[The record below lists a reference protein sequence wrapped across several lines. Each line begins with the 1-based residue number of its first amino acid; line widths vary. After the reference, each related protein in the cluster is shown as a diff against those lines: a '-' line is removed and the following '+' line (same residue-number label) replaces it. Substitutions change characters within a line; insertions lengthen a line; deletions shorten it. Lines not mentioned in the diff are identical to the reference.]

1 MSLSYTPKTWVEKE
15 TKIHAEDMTR
25 IEQGIKKVT
34 EAVNELPDTAE
45 LTIGTVSSGESAA
58 ASIEGGKLNLTLPR
72 GEKGDAGPAG
82 AQGPKGDKGDTG
94 EQGPSGA
101 AGPAGAK
108 GDKGDTGPAGAAGP
122 KGETGAQGPK
132 GDKGDTGPQGEG
144 ISATARSLMLQL
156 FEGAAYGNS
165 TMQSTLEALRS
176 EWGSSGGETTVAV
189 SSVSLNKSVLTLT
202 EGSSE
207 TLTATVL
214 PSNATDKTVTWTV
227 SPSGY
232 ATVSGG
238 SLTAIKA
245 GSCTVTATAGGKSAS
260 CAVTV
265 NAAEQEVKNTN
276 PFPDVEAAYLLPTAK
291 TFTPAAA
298 EYIDTGVKLFDVIDP
313 KPSFTILIEVKGGAN
328 LQAKTDTHDL
338 LHCMEEISPWP
349 GMCVQVSGADL
360 QVCAY
365 KSSGKLTTVAEVKA
379 AKKRMAIRVSSGNL
393 IAWRPASEYS
403 ADWGSISGMD
413 TTVDKTLILGAYQT
427 SNGTKGRFFDGTLY
441 QCVVYK
447 SALTDEQL
455 KSWVNAEVSE

>member
-25 IEQGIKKVT
+25 IEQGISDV
-34 EAVNELPDTAE
+34 VNEINNLPGGSTAE

-72 GEKGDAGPAG
+72 GEKCDAGPAG
-82 AQGPKGDKGDTG
+82 AQGPA
-94 EQGPSGA
+94 GA
-101 AGPAGAK
+101 TGPAGAK
-108 GDKGDTGPAGAAGP
+108 GEKGDTGPAGAAGP

-132 GDKGDTGPQGEG
+132 GEKGDTGPQGEG

-207 TLTATVL
+207 MLTATVL
-214 PSNATDKTVTWTV
+214 PSNATDKTVTWSV

-238 SLTAIKA
+238 SVTAIKA

-265 NAAEQEVKNTN
+265 NAAEQEENTN
-276 PFPDVEAAYLLPTAK
+276 PFPAVEAAYLLPTAK

-349 GMCVQVSGADL
+349 GMCVQVSGAEL

-379 AKKRMAIRVSSGNL
+379 AKKRFAIRVNAGNL
-393 IAWRPASEYS
+393 LAWRPESEYG
-403 ADWGSISGMD
+403 ANWGAISGMD

-455 KSWVNAEVSE
+455 KSWVNAEVDE